1 MTVSERIE
9 QLKAEALSA
18 VSSSVSTADLEDVRV
33 RFLGRSAELTEIK
46 KSIGSLLPEERKEV
60 GRSSNLASREIEA
73 ALGSRTKEV
82 AVRER
87 EERLEAE
94 AVDITL
100 PGVPFQRGHLHPSQI
115 VIDDVVD
122 FFVGLGYRVAEGPEV
137 ETDYYN
143 FTALGIPPG
152 HPARTM
158 QDTFFV
164 DDGLVLRTQTSPMQI
179 RTMLAQEPPV
189 YVVCPGRTYR
199 RDSDPTHT
207 PMFHQVE
214 GLAVDRGLTLGHL
227 KGTLAAMARYVFGD
241 DVEIRLR
248 PSYFQYTEPSVELDV
263 SCFVCGGT
271 DPGCKVCKGAGWLEM
286 LGAGMVDPGVLE
298 EVGYDPEEYTG
309 YAFGMGPDRMA
320 MVKYDVPDLR
330 LFFEGDLFSLRSQE
344 IDGVYN
350 LGVTEGEVLVGEVLE
365 FGPHPDADRLHVG
378 KVDLGGSEVQ
388 IVAGAPNPYPG
399 ARVPVVLP
407 GSVMADGTKLRKAKL
422 RGLESYGMMMS
433 ERELGIS
440 ADHDGILL
448 LDEAHLVG
456 RPVADYFPVG
466 ETVLDIDVTPNRPD
480 LWGMIGVARE
490 LAAIL
495 QTNYR
500 VPEISYETDGEP
512 TGTYGLRVE

>member
-9 QLKAEALSA
+9 QLKSEALSA
-18 VSSSVSTADLEDVRV
+18 VASGDSTAALEDIRV

-46 KSIGSLLPEERKEV
+46 KSIGTLSPEERKEV

-73 ALGSRTKEV
+73 ALASRTEEV
-82 AVRER
+82 ASRER
-87 EERLEAE
+87 EVRLREE
-94 AVDITL
+94 AVDVTL
-100 PGVPFQRGHLHPSQI
+100 PGVPFPKGHLHPSLR

-122 FFVGLGYRVAEGPEV
+122 FFVGLGYRVAEGPEI

-207 PMFHQVE
+207 PVFHQIE

-227 KGTLAAMARYVFGD
+227 KGTLAAMARHVFGER
-241 DVEIRLR
+241 VKIRLR
-248 PSYFQYTEPSVELDV
+248 PSYFQFTEPSVELDV
-263 SCFVCGGT
+263 SCFICGGT

-320 MVKYDVPDLR
+320 MVKYGIPDLR
-330 LFFEGDLFSLRSQE
+330 LFFEGDLRFLRQ
-344 IDGVYN
+344 
-350 LGVTEGEVLVGEVLE
+350 
-365 FGPHPDADRLHVG
+365 F
-378 KVDLGGSEVQ
+378 
-388 IVAGAPNPYPG
+388 
-399 ARVPVVLP
+399 
-407 GSVMADGTKLRKAKL
+407 
-422 RGLESYGMMMS
+422 
-433 ERELGIS
+433 
-440 ADHDGILL
+440 
-448 LDEAHLVG
+448 
-456 RPVADYFPVG
+456 
-466 ETVLDIDVTPNRPD
+466 
-480 LWGMIGVARE
+480 
-490 LAAIL
+490 
-495 QTNYR
+495 
-500 VPEISYETDGEP
+500 
-512 TGTYGLRVE
+512 

>member
-9 QLKAEALSA
+9 QLKTEALSA
-18 VSSSVSTADLEDVRV
+18 VSSSASTADLEDVRV

-60 GRSSNLASREIEA
+60 GRSSNLASLEIEA
-73 ALGSRTKEV
+73 ALGSRTEEV
-82 AVRER
+82 AARER
-87 EERLEAE
+87 EERLRAE
-94 AVDITL
+94 EVDITL

-227 KGTLAAMARYVFGD
+227 KGTLAAMARHVFGD

-248 PSYFQYTEPSVELDV
+248 PSYFQFTEPSVEMDM
-263 SCFVCGGT
+263 SCFACGGR
-271 DPGCKVCKGAGWLEM
+271 DSNCKVCKGAGWLEM

-320 MVKYDVPDLR
+320 MVKYGVPDLR
-330 LFFEGDLFSLRSQE
+330 LFFEGDLRFLRQ
-344 IDGVYN
+344 
-350 LGVTEGEVLVGEVLE
+350 
-365 FGPHPDADRLHVG
+365 F
-378 KVDLGGSEVQ
+378 
-388 IVAGAPNPYPG
+388 
-399 ARVPVVLP
+399 
-407 GSVMADGTKLRKAKL
+407 
-422 RGLESYGMMMS
+422 
-433 ERELGIS
+433 
-440 ADHDGILL
+440 
-448 LDEAHLVG
+448 
-456 RPVADYFPVG
+456 
-466 ETVLDIDVTPNRPD
+466 
-480 LWGMIGVARE
+480 
-490 LAAIL
+490 
-495 QTNYR
+495 
-500 VPEISYETDGEP
+500 
-512 TGTYGLRVE
+512 

>member
-9 QLKAEALSA
+9 QLKIEALSD
-18 VSSSVSTADLEDVRV
+18 VSSSASTADLEDVRV

-46 KSIGSLLPEERKEV
+46 KSIGTLSPEERREV
-60 GRSSNLASREIEA
+60 GRSSNLASLEIEA
-73 ALGSRTKEV
+73 ALGSKTEEV
-82 AVRER
+82 AAREQ
-87 EERLEAE
+87 EERLRAE
-94 AVDITL
+94 AVDVTL
-100 PGVPFQRGHLHPSQI
+100 PGTPFQRGHLHPSQMM
-115 VIDDVVD
+115 IDEVVD

-179 RTMLAQEPPV
+179 RTMLTQEPPV

-227 KGTLAAMARYVFGD
+227 KGTLAAMARHVFGD

-248 PSYFQYTEPSVELDV
+248 PSYFQFTEPSVEMDV

-320 MVKYDVPDLR
+320 MVKYGVPDLR
-330 LFFEGDLFSLRSQE
+330 LFFEGDLRFLRQ
-344 IDGVYN
+344 
-350 LGVTEGEVLVGEVLE
+350 
-365 FGPHPDADRLHVG
+365 F
-378 KVDLGGSEVQ
+378 
-388 IVAGAPNPYPG
+388 
-399 ARVPVVLP
+399 
-407 GSVMADGTKLRKAKL
+407 
-422 RGLESYGMMMS
+422 
-433 ERELGIS
+433 
-440 ADHDGILL
+440 
-448 LDEAHLVG
+448 
-456 RPVADYFPVG
+456 
-466 ETVLDIDVTPNRPD
+466 
-480 LWGMIGVARE
+480 
-490 LAAIL
+490 
-495 QTNYR
+495 
-500 VPEISYETDGEP
+500 
-512 TGTYGLRVE
+512 